1 MAEENIVI
9 KIKADI
15 GITKEVIEKITK
27 ALEGMGKTTT
37 IVSGNV
43 KITNKNLEDTNKILG
58 QVAQTAKKTT
68 TAIDAA
74 GNSVKRSNQ
83 QWMNLALVVQDLP
96 YGFRGI
102 QNNLP
107 ALLGGIAGVGG
118 AAYLAFSAIIAAL
131 TFWDE
136 NNRKVAAST
145 KKLKEEQTSLNDEIL
160 NSKQNALQQGYL
172 LNKYIDIARNATLSD
187 TTRNEALKQA
197 NILYG
202 EHNQKLTLA
211 NINTKAVKESVDG
224 YIQSLIQMA
233 VAQKYS
239 GQVADNIIKGDKIK
253 AKIDDKNLLR
263 QKLTAEVRGKQN
275 NESRDLL
282 DVYKD
287 LRGVNKEIYDLELE
301 QGKNILELT
310 NLTNRYSDSLIKATE
325 LGAKFGKVEDT
336 KTSKGPKQKVSKYE
350 EDLAKSTFNFY
361 KDNLFQAEYY
371 FNKLNDIEKLNA
383 LKEAVINKASNDEL
397 TKIEQT
403 YAQNSINFHK
413 QIEDKKFAIG
423 QDSIKRQEYL
433 TEQDQKAKKKI
444 LDRDFQ
450 NEMDAIQNKLSAQL
464 KGNRKEPLQQAQNYN
479 EAIAGYIIMAMQA
492 GRTAEEIEKL
502 QDKINSLNAS
512 AEGTA
517 AAFSPIADILNN
529 LATNTLVEFG
539 TQIGNLLSGGK
550 FSLDGFLSM
559 IASAL
564 IQIGTHLVMVS
575 KLFLAVKA
583 LFASGGLLA
592 PFAIPIGLAAIAA
605 GVALNNSLSKKQNV
619 KAFASGGIISGPT
632 MGLMGEYPGAKSNP
646 EVVAPLDKLKDMLGG
661 SGGGSFVLRGSDLVL
676 ALNRSET
683 SLNLRRGS

>member
-27 ALEGMGKTTT
+27 ALEGMGKTAT

-68 TAIDAA
+68 AAIDAT
-74 GNSVKRSNQ
+74 GNSVKKSNQ
-83 QWMNLALVVQDLP
+83 QFMSLALVIQDLP

-107 ALLGGIAGVGG
+107 ALLGGLASVGG
-118 AAYLAFSAIIAAL
+118 AAYLAFSAIIAGL

-136 NNRKVAAST
+136 HNRKVAAST

-187 TTRNEALKQA
+187 STRNEALKQA
-197 NILYG
+197 NTLYG

-253 AKIDDKNLLR
+253 AKLDDKNLLR

-282 DVYKD
+282 DVYED
-287 LRGVNKEIYDLELE
+287 LRGVNKEIYDLEID

-361 KDNLFQAEYY
+361 KDNLYQAEYY
-371 FNKLNDIEKLNA
+371 FNQLNDIEKLNA

-413 QIEDKKFAIG
+413 QIEDKKFAIR

-433 TEQDQKAKKKI
+433 TEQDQKAKKKV
-444 LDRDFQ
+444 LDTDFQ

-464 KGNRKEPLQQAQNYN
+464 KGNRREPLQQQQNYK
-479 EAIAGYIIMAMQA
+479 EAIIGYLLMSMEAGK
-492 GRTAEEIEKL
+492 TAEQIEKL

-539 TQIGNLLSGGK
+539 TQIGNLISGGE

-583 LFASGGLLA
+583 LFASNGVLA

-619 KAFASGGIISGPT
+619 KAFANGGIVSGPT
-632 MGLMGEYPGAKSNP
+632 MGLIGEYPGAKSNP
-646 EVVAPLDKLKDMLGG
+646 EVVAPLDKLKDMLG
-661 SGGGSFVLRGSDLVL
+661 SNGGGQFILKGQDLVL
-676 ALNRSET
+676 AMNRSES
-683 SLNLRRGS
+683 SLKLRRG

>member
-27 ALEGMGKTTT
+27 ALEGMGKTAT

-371 FNKLNDIEKLNA
+371 FNQLNDIEKLNA

-413 QIEDKKFAIG
+413 QIEDKKFAIR

-464 KGNRKEPLQQAQNYN
+464 KGNRREPLQQAQNYN

-550 FSLDGFLSM
+550 FSLDGFLGM

-564 IQIGTHLVMVS
+564 IQIGTHLVLVS

-592 PFAIPIGLAAIAA
+592 PFMIPIGIAAIAA
-605 GVALNNSLSKKQNV
+605 GVALNSAISKKQNV
-619 KAFASGGIISGPT
+619 KAFASGGIVSGPT
-632 MGLMGEYPGAKSNP
+632 MGLIGEYPGAKSNP

-661 SGGGSFVLRGSDLVL
+661 GGGSFVLRGSDLVL

>member
-27 ALEGMGKTTT
+27 ALEGMGKTAT

-68 TAIDAA
+68 AAIDAT
-74 GNSVKRSNQ
+74 GNSVKKSNQ
-83 QWMNLALVVQDLP
+83 QFMSLALVIQDLP

-107 ALLGGIAGVGG
+107 ALLGGLAGVGG
-118 AAYLAFSAIIAAL
+118 AAYLAFSAIIAGL

-136 NNRKVAAST
+136 HNRKVAAST

-282 DVYKD
+282 DVYED
-287 LRGVNKEIYDLELE
+287 LRGVNKEIYDLELD

-336 KTSKGPKQKVSKYE
+336 KTSKGPKQKVAKYE

-371 FNKLNDIEKLNA
+371 FNQLNDIEKLNA

-413 QIEDKKFAIG
+413 EIEDKKFAIR

-433 TEQDQKAKKKI
+433 TEQDQKAKKKV
-444 LDRDFQ
+444 LDTEFQ

-464 KGNRKEPLQQAQNYN
+464 KGNRKDPLQQGQNYK
-479 EAIAGYIIMAMQA
+479 EAIAGYLLMAMEA
-492 GRTAEEIEKL
+492 GRTAEQIDKL
-502 QDKINSLNAS
+502 QDKINNLNSS

-517 AAFSPIADILNN
+517 AAFTPLADVLNN
-529 LATNTLVEFG
+529 LATNTLVDFG
-539 TQIGNLLSGGK
+539 TQIGNLLSGGE
-550 FSLDGFLSM
+550 FSLDGFITMLADAIIEIGKHLLIVSGLFAAVDALFKDPATWP
-559 IASAL
+559 IAIAVGIAAVAAGTAL
-564 IQIGTHLVMVS
+564 KNSVSQKNPVS
-575 KLFLAVKA
+575 K
-583 LFASGGLLA
+583 FA
-592 PFAIPIGLAAIAA
+592 
-605 GVALNNSLSKKQNV
+605 N
-619 KAFASGGIISGPT
+619 GGIVSGPT
-632 MGLMGEYPGAKSNP
+632 MGLIGEYPGAKSNP

-661 SGGGSFVLRGSDLVL
+661 NGGGQFVLRGSDLVL

>member
-371 FNKLNDIEKLNA
+371 FNQLNDIEKLNA

-413 QIEDKKFAIG
+413 QIEDKKFAIR

-583 LFASGGLLA
+583 LFASNGLLA
-592 PFAIPIGLAAIAA
+592 PFAIPIGIAAIAA
-605 GVALNNSLSKKQNV
+605 GVALNNSISKKQNV
-619 KAFASGGIISGPT
+619 KAFANGGIVSGPT
-632 MGLMGEYPGAKSNP
+632 MGLIGEYPGAKSNP
-646 EVVAPLDKLKDMLGG
+646 EVVAPLDKLKDMIGG
-661 SGGGSFVLRGSDLVL
+661 QGGGSFILKGQDLVL
-676 ALNRSET
+676 AMNRSES
-683 SLNLRRGS
+683 SLKLRRG

>member
-27 ALEGMGKTTT
+27 ALEGMGKTAT

-118 AAYLAFSAIIAAL
+118 AAYLAFSAIIAGL

-136 NNRKVAAST
+136 HNRKVAAST

-187 TTRNEALKQA
+187 STRNEALKQA
-197 NILYG
+197 NTLYG

-253 AKIDDKNLLR
+253 AKLDDKNLLR

-287 LRGVNKEIYDLELE
+287 LRGVNKEIYDLELD

-350 EDLAKSTFNFY
+350 EDLAKSTFDFY

-371 FNKLNDIEKLNA
+371 FNQLNDIEKLNA

-413 QIEDKKFAIG
+413 QIEDKKFAIR
-423 QDSIKRQEYL
+423 QDGIKRQEYL

-464 KGNRKEPLQQAQNYN
+464 KGNRREPLQQEQNYK

-583 LFASGGLLA
+583 LFASNGLLA
-592 PFAIPIGLAAIAA
+592 PFAIPIGIAAIAA

-619 KAFASGGIISGPT
+619 KAFANGGIVSGPT
-632 MGLMGEYPGAKSNP
+632 MGLIGEYPGAKSNP
-646 EVVAPLDKLKDMLGG
+646 EVVAPLDKLKDMIGG
-661 SGGGSFVLRGSDLVL
+661 QGGGSFVLKGQDLVL
-676 ALNRSET
+676 AMNRSES
-683 SLNLRRGS
+683 SLKLRRG

>member
-27 ALEGMGKTTT
+27 ALEGMGKTAT

-68 TAIDAA
+68 AAIDAT
-74 GNSVKRSNQ
+74 GNSVKKSNQ
-83 QWMNLALVVQDLP
+83 QFMSLALVIQDLP

-107 ALLGGIAGVGG
+107 ALLGGLAGVGG
-118 AAYLAFSAIIAAL
+118 AAYLAFSAIIAGL

-136 NNRKVAAST
+136 HNRKVAAST

-172 LNKYIDIARNATLSD
+172 LNQYIEIARNATLSD

-211 NINTKAVKESVDG
+211 NVNTKAVKESVDG

-239 GQVADNIIKGDKIK
+239 GQVADNIIESDKIK
-253 AKIDDKNLLR
+253 AKLDDKNLLR

-275 NESRDLL
+275 NQSRDLL

-287 LRGVNKEIYDLELE
+287 LRGVNKEIYNLELE
-301 QGKNILELT
+301 QGKNISELT
-310 NLTNRYSDSLIKATE
+310 NLTNKYSDSLIKATE
-325 LGAKFGKVEDT
+325 LGAKFGKVEDA
-336 KTSKGPKQKVSKYE
+336 KTSKGPKEKVSKYQ
-350 EDLAKSTFNFY
+350 EDLAKETFNFY
-361 KDNLFQAEYY
+361 KDNLFQAVHY
-371 FNKLNDIEKLNA
+371 FNQLNDIEKLNA
-383 LKEAVINKASNDEL
+383 LKEAVINKASNEEL
-397 TKIEQT
+397 SAIEAT
-403 YAQNSINFHK
+403 YAQKSINFQQ
-413 QIEDKKFAIG
+413 QIEDKKLAIR
-423 QDSIKRQEYL
+423 QASLKRGEQL
-433 TEQDQKAKKKI
+433 TEADQKAKKKV
-444 LDRDFQ
+444 LDTEFQ

-479 EAIAGYIIMAMQA
+479 EAIAGYILMAMEA
-492 GRTAEEIEKL
+492 GRTAEQIEKL
-502 QDKINSLNAS
+502 QDKINNLNSS
-512 AEGTA
+512 AAGTA
-517 AAFSPIADILNN
+517 AAFTPIADILNN

-539 TQIGNLLSGGK
+539 TQIGNLLSGGQ
-550 FSLDGFLSM
+550 FSIDGFLGM
-559 IASAL
+559 IANAL
-564 IQIGTHLVMVS
+564 IQIGTHLVMIS
-575 KLFLAVKA
+575 KLFLAVDA
-583 LFASGGLLA
+583 LFASKGALA
-592 PFAIPIGLAAIAA
+592 ALSIPIGLAAIVAGAA
-605 GVALNNSLSKKQNV
+605 LKGAISKKQDV
-619 KAFASGGIISGPT
+619 KAFASGGIVSGPT
-632 MGLMGEYPGAKSNP
+632 MGLIGEYPGAKSNP
-646 EVVAPLDKLKDMLGG
+646 EVVAPLDKLKDMIGG
-661 SGGGSFVLRGSDLVL
+661 QGGGSFVLKGQDLVL
-676 ALNRSET
+676 AMNRSES
-683 SLNLRRGS
+683 SLKLRRG